1 MINEIKAEAL
11 MRAYNKKYSPK
22 VSLDDVKHH
31 LHTHAYRN
39 MTPEF
44 AATIMHKQLYELCG

>member
-1 MINEIKAEAL
+1 MMNEVKAEAL
-11 MRAYNKKYSPK
+11 MKAYNKKYSPK

-44 AATIMHKQLYELCG
+44 AATIMHKYFYELCG